1 MTANEVE
8 KLEEAKLKA
17 KFPVASGF
25 PLSGHS
31 AFLQKKLAKGV
42 SISSIRYLLFLEY
55 KFNFKNVCMCYHLYI
70 LSFPL
75 NFKKV

>member
-1 MTANEVE
+1 MSANEVE

-17 KFPVASGF
+17 KFPIASGF

-42 SISSIRYLLFLEY
+42 SISSINYLLY
-55 KFNFKNVCMCYHLYI
+55 
-70 LSFPL
+70 
-75 NFKKV
+75 FKKIKKVVYV